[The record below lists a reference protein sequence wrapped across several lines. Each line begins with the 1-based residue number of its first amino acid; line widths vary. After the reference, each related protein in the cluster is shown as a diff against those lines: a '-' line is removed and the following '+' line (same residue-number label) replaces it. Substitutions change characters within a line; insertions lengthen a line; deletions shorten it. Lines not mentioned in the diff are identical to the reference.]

1 MSLHLI
7 NSPMQQTCQ
16 QNVKSSGKWSKLGQF
31 QAQARKNQKIKKVF
45 YSSKILTFKNFCI
58 LSQDPKNIES
68 SSKVTFYVLNNNF
81 FYTKAASF
89 YVAENTD
96 AFFLFLLQ

>member
-1 MSLHLI
+1 M
-7 NSPMQQTCQ
+7 
-16 QNVKSSGKWSKLGQF
+16 
-31 QAQARKNQKIKKVF
+31 
-45 YSSKILTFKNFCI
+45 
-58 LSQDPKNIES
+58 SQDPKNIES

>member
-1 MSLHLI
+1 
-7 NSPMQQTCQ
+7 MQQTCQ

-31 QAQARKNQKIKKVF
+31 QAQARKN
-45 YSSKILTFKNFCI
+45 SSKILTFKNFCK
-58 LSQDPKNIES
+58 LSQDPKNLES

-89 YVAENTD
+89 YVPENTD
-96 AFFLFLLQ
+96 VIFLFLLQ